1 MSSSA
6 TNDRVVR
13 FGNLSPVRTLSAAAV
28 LFLTTAGASAQG
40 ANALLSGMVR
50 DSSGQLVA
58 HARVT
63 AVEESRSAQRLADSN
78 DAGLY
83 TLPQLPAGRYSITVE
98 APGFAPTRRV
108 VMLTVGERAS
118 VDVTLQVQ
126 ATTADVTVETSEV
139 TLEREDPSLSAVTGP
154 RAIEQLPLNGRDT
167 TQLALLSPGV
177 VPSRRVNPDSQG
189 LGRQISI
196 EGRRPNQVAFLLDG
210 TDVNDAYNNTPG
222 GASGVIPG
230 VDSIAQFRVLTNG
243 YGAEYGR
250 TSGGVID
257 EITRSGTNKL
267 HGSAFEFVRNSAL
280 DAKNYFDSKTLAIP
294 AFTRNQ
300 FGGSAGGPIGKSQ
313 TFFFGN
319 YEGLRQDLGLTTQ
332 ALVPNATS
340 RATGVAAVQPF
351 LAVIPT
357 PNSTVFTDG
366 TGIYQSTNTAVTG
379 EDFFV
384 ARVDHQHS
392 DRTSYFARFQFD
404 NANVRTPDSLQ
415 LSASHNR
422 SRAQYA
428 TAQLTHSFSQRLVNQ
443 SRASY
448 NRSYY
453 TLEYNI
459 LKSLDPSLSFVPGNP
474 FGSIS
479 ITGLAMIGPMRFGPN
494 VNVLNLFQGSDD
506 LTLTAGRHTLALGF
520 DEKQI
525 LFPQEAAQSQNG
537 FYQFTSVANFMAAR
551 PSAVEIALPGSNPRR
566 HWRQHMESIY
576 LTDTYRASQSLN
588 LTLGLRYERASVPSE
603 EDGLQA
609 TVRNILT
616 DKADTVGPLYTN
628 PANLNL
634 APRAGFAYSPGRAST
649 TTIRGAFGI
658 YFDPLWTDFYL
669 NSGSRQPP
677 FFTVGSVA
685 NPVFPR
691 VSITPAN
698 FVLGRIDVVQYH
710 PASPYVMQWNANVQ
724 QQVARGAVLTL
735 AYSANRGVHDQR
747 ITDENQALPQI
758 VNGRKFFPLNSTV
771 RNTAFTAIRY
781 KQTNGLSSYHAL
793 RATLDYRFHNF
804 VQLRSTYTWSKA
816 LDTSS
821 LVTAQGTENDVPQ
834 DPDSLAAEKGLSNY
848 DLRHYSSTSITTDLP
863 RFRGPKWLAAGWQA
877 NGIMVLSSG
886 APFSTLVSYDSARAR
901 FGTGPSPERPDLVP
915 GRSSNPI
922 KGGPVQYFDPTAF
935 TLPTPGYYGNLGRN
949 TLIGPGLISI
959 DGAINKSFLF
969 GERSRLQLR
978 AEVFN
983 IPNRANFAIPS
994 QRNVFSNSTI
1004 TATTDLS
1011 TCVNNPTAR
1020 VIGGA
1025 CTLRVASAGLITNTL
1040 TSSRQIQLG
1049 ARFDF

>member
-1 MSSSA
+1 MA
-6 TNDRVVR
+6 
-13 FGNLSPVRTLSAAAV
+13 P
-28 LFLTTAGASAQG
+28 AQG
-40 ANALLSGMVR
+40 ANASLSGIVR
-50 DSSGQLVA
+50 DGSGSSVA
-58 HARVT
+58 HAKVVVT
-63 AVEESRSAQRLADSN
+63 EESRSAQRATDSN

-83 TLPQLPAGRYSITVE
+83 SLSQLPAGLYSVTVE
-98 APGFAPTRRV
+98 APGFAPARQSIL
-108 VMLTVGERAS
+108 LTVGERAS
-118 VDVTLQVQ
+118 IDVELRVQ
-126 ATTADVTVETSEV
+126 ATAADVTVETQEAM
-139 TLEREDPSLSAVTGP
+139 LEREDPSLSAVTGI

-177 VPSRRVNPDSQG
+177 VPSRRINPDSQG

-250 TSGGVID
+250 TSGGIID
-257 EITRSGTNKL
+257 EITRSGTNRL
-267 HGSAFEFVRNSAL
+267 HGSLFEFVRNSAL
-280 DAKNYFDSKTLAIP
+280 DAKNYFDAKQSPIP
-294 AFTRNQ
+294 AFQRNQ
-300 FGGSAGGPIGKSQ
+300 FGGSVGGPVGRTR

-319 YEGLRQDLGLTTQ
+319 YEGLRQNLGITTQ

-340 RATGVAAVQPF
+340 RATSIAAVQPF
-351 LAVIPT
+351 LAIIPS
-357 PNSTVFTDG
+357 PNSTVFSDG
-366 TGIYQSTNTAVTG
+366 TGIYQAANTSVTG

-384 ARVDHQHS
+384 VRFDHQRS

-422 SRAQYA
+422 SLAQYA
-428 TAQLTHSFSQRLVNQ
+428 TAQMTHSFSQRLVNQ
-443 SRASY
+443 ARASY

-459 LKSLDPSLSFVPGNP
+459 LKDLSPSLSFVPGNP

-479 ITGLAMIGPMRFGPN
+479 ITGLAMIGPMRFGNN

-506 LTLTAGRHTLALGF
+506 LTLTAGRHTLTFGA

-525 LFPQEAAQSQNG
+525 IFPQQAAQSQNG
-537 FYQFTSVANFMAAR
+537 FYQFTSVDRFLKAL

-566 HWRQHMESIY
+566 HWRQHMESAYI
-576 LTDTYRASQSLN
+576 TDTYRASQALN
-588 LTLGLRYERASVPSE
+588 LTAGLRYERASVPVE
-603 EDGLQA
+603 IDGLQA
-609 TVRNILT
+609 TVRDILQ
-616 DKADTVGPLYTN
+616 DRSDTVGPIYTN
-628 PANLNL
+628 PANLNF
-634 APRAGFAYSPGRAST
+634 APRVGFAYSPGKTCST
-649 TTIRGAFGI
+649 TVRGAFGI

-669 NSGSRQPP
+669 NAGSRQPP
-677 FFTVGSVA
+677 FFTVGSVT
-685 NPVFPR
+685 NPTFPR
-691 VSITPAN
+691 VTITPAN
-698 FVLGRIDVVQYH
+698 FVLGRIDVVQYR
-710 PASPYVMQWNANVQ
+710 PASPYVMQWNTSVQ
-724 QQVARGAVLTL
+724 QQLARGAVLTL

-747 ITDENQALPQI
+747 ITDANQATPQI
-758 VNGRKFFPLNSTV
+758 VNGRKFFPVNSTV

-804 VQLRSTYTWSKA
+804 LQLRSNYTWSKA

-848 DLRHYSSTSITTDLP
+848 DLRHYSSTSVTTELP
-863 RFRGPKWLAAGWQA
+863 RFHGPKWLTAGWQA
-877 NGIMVLSSG
+877 NGIAVLSSG
-886 APFSTLVSYDSARAR
+886 APFSALVSYDSARAR

-915 GRSSNPI
+915 GRSSNPV

-935 TLPTPGYYGNLGRN
+935 ALPAPGYYGNLGRN

-994 QRNVFSNSTI
+994 QRNVF
-1004 TATTDLS
+1004 TT
-1011 TCVNNPTAR
+1011 TGP
-1020 VIGGA
+1020 
-1025 CTLRVASAGLITNTL
+1025 VASAGLITNTL
-1040 TSSRQIQLG
+1040 TTSRQIQLG

>member
-1 MSSSA
+1 MTRRPKPLFQSKIDSA
-6 TNDRVVR
+6 RVFR
-13 FGNLSPVRTLSAAAV
+13 GMAALSAVAV
-28 LFLTTAGASAQG
+28 LSCTGALAQG
-40 ANALLSGMVR
+40 ANASLSGMVR
-50 DSSGQLVA
+50 DASGAQVA

-63 AVEESRSAQRLADSN
+63 VTEESRAARRSTDSN
-78 DAGLY
+78 AAGMY
-83 TLPQLPAGRYSITVE
+83 AMPQLPAGQYRITVE
-98 APGFAPTRRV
+98 APGFAAAQQSV
-108 VMLTVGERAS
+108 LLTVGERANL
-118 VDVTLQVQ
+118 DVQLQVQ
-126 ATTADVTVETSEV
+126 ATTADITVQTAEAV
-139 TLEREDPSLSAVTGP
+139 VEREDPSLSAVTGA
-154 RAIEQLPLNGRDT
+154 RSIEQLPLNGRDT

-189 LGRQISI
+189 LGRQVSI
-196 EGRRPNQVAFLLDG
+196 EGRRPNQVEFLLDG

-243 YGAEYGR
+243 YGAEFGR
-250 TSGGVID
+250 TAGGIID
-257 EITRSGTNKL
+257 EITRSGTNRL

-280 DAKNYFDSKTLAIP
+280 DAKNYFDSPTAPIP
-294 AFTRNQ
+294 AFQRNQ
-300 FGGSAGGPIGKSQ
+300 FGGSAGGPIGHAK
-313 TFFFGN
+313 TFYFGN

-351 LAVIPT
+351 LAIIPS
-357 PNSTVFTDG
+357 PNSTIFNDG
-366 TGIYQSTNTAVTG
+366 TGIYQSTNTSVTD

-384 ARVDHQHS
+384 ARFDHQRS
-392 DRTSYFARFQFD
+392 DSTSYFARFQFD

-422 SRAQYA
+422 SRAQYS
-428 TAQLTHSFSQRLVNQ
+428 TVQMTHSFSQRLVNEA
-443 SRASY
+443 RASY

-459 LKSLDPSLSFVPGNP
+459 LPNLDPSLSFVPGNP

-506 LTLTAGRHTLALGF
+506 LTFIAGRHTIAFGV

-525 LFPQEAAQSQNG
+525 LFPQQAAQSQNG
-537 FYQFTSVANFMAAR
+537 FYQFTSVANFLAAR
-551 PSAVEIALPGSNPRR
+551 PSAVEIAAPGSNPRR
-566 HWRQHMESIY
+566 HWRQHMEAAYI
-576 LTDTYRASQSLN
+576 TDTYRASQALSV
-588 LTLGLRYERASVPSE
+588 TAGVRYERASVPVE
-603 EDGLQA
+603 TDGLQA
-609 TVRNILT
+609 TVRDVLHDT
-616 DKADTVGPLYTN
+616 ADTVGPLYTN
-628 PANLNL
+628 PANANF
-634 APRAGFAYSPGRAST
+634 APRVGFAYSPAART
-649 TTIRGAFGI
+649 TSVRGAFGV

-677 FFTVGSVA
+677 FFTVGSVNA
-685 NPVFPR
+685 PTFPH
-691 VSITPAN
+691 VTITPQN

-710 PASPYVMQWNANVQ
+710 PASPYVMQWNTSVQ
-724 QQVARGAVLTL
+724 QQLARGAVLTI

-747 ITDENQALPQI
+747 IVDENQAIPQI
-758 VNGRKFFPLNSTV
+758 VNGRKFFPLTSTV
-771 RNTAFTAIRY
+771 RNPAFTAIRY
-781 KQTNGLSSYHAL
+781 KETNGLSSYHAL
-793 RATLDYRFHNF
+793 RATLDYRFHDF
-804 VQLRSTYTWSKA
+804 LQLRSTYAWSKS

-848 DLRHYSSTSITTDLP
+848 DLRHYSSTSITTNLP
-863 RFRGPKWLAAGWQA
+863 RFGGPRWLGAGWQV
-877 NGIMVLSSG
+877 NGIGVFSSG
-886 APFSTLVSYDSARAR
+886 APFSALVSYDSARAR
-901 FGTGPSPERPDLVP
+901 FGTGPSPERPDLVV
-915 GRSSNPI
+915 GRTSNPI

-935 TLPTPGYYGNLGRN
+935 ALPAPGFYGNLGRN

-969 GERSRLQLR
+969 GERSKLQLR

-994 QRNVFSNSTI
+994 QRNVF
-1004 TATTDLS
+1004 TT
-1011 TCVNNPTAR
+1011 T
-1020 VIGGA
+1020 G
-1025 CTLRVASAGLITNTL
+1025 RVASAGLITNTL
-1040 TSSRQIQLG
+1040 TSSRQIQVG